1 MVVRHFNLNHKMRK
15 LKLQMQISLDGYVA
29 GINGESDWMGLE
41 NWDDKLRNIEKELVD
56 SSDTILMGRKMTNE
70 FVEYWENVKPDSPEF
85 SFAQKMVDT
94 PKIVFS
100 KTIKNITGKN
110 VVVENGDLTKVV
122 GDLKNKNGKDL
133 LVYGGAAFVSS
144 LIKEGL
150 IDEFYLFVHP
160 VMINDGM
167 KIFDLLEK
175 RQKLT
180 LLNSTTYDYGIIML
194 HYKLNNE

>member
-1 MVVRHFNLNHKMRK
+1 MRK